1 MIGAEKGMAMR
12 APTKLVEI
20 IVVCELDP
28 SSECY
33 GHTVKAVM
41 MKTRS
46 GFFAQ
51 CETCFTSGRVMGND
65 PKKLVPLFDAVGTAT
80 PIIRAA

>member
-1 MIGAEKGMAMR
+1 MIGAEKGIAMR
-12 APTKLVEI
+12 TLKLVEV

-33 GHTVKAVM
+33 GHAVKAVM
-41 MKTRS
+41 METRS

-51 CETCFTSGRVMGND
+51 CETCFTSGRITGDD
-65 PKKLVPLFDAVGTAT
+65 PKKLVPLFDTVATAT
-80 PIIRAA
+80 PITRAA